1 AEAGIDTEFG
11 RGSTPEDRFLGDAS
25 VTPNPCLRPLSVGP
39 FYAVPVHC
47 GALGTS
53 GGLRNA
59 DDGRAVELRVVPI
72 DGRDAAG
79 NDSAAVFHG
88 AYPGGGATLGSAVV
102 RAFVAGCHIAGR
114 RFAGDDPA
122 QDDRY
127 ARDSA
132 DAPSG
137 EYVHSLR

>member
-1 AEAGIDTEFG
+1 M
-11 RGSTPEDRFLGDAS
+11 
-25 VTPNPCLRPLSVGP
+25 TPNPCLRPLSVGP

-53 GGLRNA
+53 GGLST
-59 DDGRAVELRVVPI
+59 DEHGRVVDFCGVPI
-72 DGRDAAG
+72 DGLYAAG
-79 NDSAAVFHG
+79 NVSASVFHG